1 MAACA
6 GSKGARRAARMHYG
20 VGVGGE
26 HHQILDS
33 LEVVTAAEST
43 IATQLDAITGQVANA
58 KDEASY
64 AGTAVRLR
72 VGHRRL

>member
-1 MAACA
+1 LRWLERGAAC
-6 GSKGARRAARMHYG
+6 RAPDYG

-26 HHQILDS
+26 HHQILDPI
-33 LEVVTAAEST
+33 EVVTAAEST
-43 IATQLDAITGQVANA
+43 IATQLGAITGQVANA
-58 KDEASY
+58 NDEASY